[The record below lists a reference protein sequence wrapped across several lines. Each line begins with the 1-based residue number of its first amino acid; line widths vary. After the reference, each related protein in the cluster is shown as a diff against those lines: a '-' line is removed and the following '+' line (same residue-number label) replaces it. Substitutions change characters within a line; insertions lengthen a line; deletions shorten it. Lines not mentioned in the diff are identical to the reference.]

1 MKKRVGNDLVMRL
14 TISDSGIVLD
24 WSDVTVIGVHMYS
37 DGARITAGRCRW
49 SLDPYDHTILVVTY
63 GPDEPQYLGYNRLV
77 LSCEYRGHTATYD
90 QVVVNY
96 VPLTE
101 MEGTETVA
109 DVAVSLSTGEMTE
122 GIAIAVESISSSV
135 IGQLID
141 DTQEAKE
148 QAQAAADRANSIS
161 DDLSTFRP
169 EVELSLIHI

>member
-1 MKKRVGNDLVMRL
+1 M
-14 TISDSGIVLD
+14 
-24 WSDVTVIGVHMYS
+24 
-37 DGARITAGRCRW
+37 
-49 SLDPYDHTILVVTY
+49 
-63 GPDEPQYLGYNRLV
+63 
-77 LSCEYRGHTATYD
+77 LSCEYRGRTATYD

-101 MEGTETVA
+101 LEGTETVA

-148 QAQAAADRANSIS
+148 QALAAADRANSI
-161 DDLSTFRP
+161 
-169 EVELSLIHI
+169 